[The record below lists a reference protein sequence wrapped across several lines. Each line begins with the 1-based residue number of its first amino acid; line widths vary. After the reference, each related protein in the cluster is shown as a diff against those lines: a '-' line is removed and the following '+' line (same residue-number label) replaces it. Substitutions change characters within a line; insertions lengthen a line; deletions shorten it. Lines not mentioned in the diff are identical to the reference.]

1 MRVRFGK
8 KNLNVSSRRTRR
20 VGETPS
26 RATFAPS
33 SPENTKPRTP
43 PRTRTRPSETAS
55 ILAFAF
61 ASSFAVLV
69 SVPRAALEPAAL
81 DASFLAALDASF
93 LAALDA
99 SFLRRPIDA
108 SLGVAPSAASPMAW
122 SARPSRAGRAE
133 AARRRP
139 TRVHTRRLVS
149 PGNWR
154 TIARRVVRAPPSRVI
169 LRWHARYSCMI
180 LSHVTSGNPAT
191 ATASSA
197 DPSNAPGAIS
207 TAASTTRSSSAAS
220 ASRLWLVSTSA
231 NAVWK
236 STARVRSKRR
246 TSHTRSA
253 DSHGRWLT

>member
-20 VGETPS
+20 VGETPARDF
-26 RATFAPS
+26 RAVVAGEHQAS
-33 SPENTKPRTP
+33 NAAADEDASG
-43 PRTRTRPSETAS
+43 SETAS

-61 ASSFAVLV
+61 ASSFAVA
-69 SVPRAALEPAAL
+69 SSSASHEPPSNQPPSTL
-81 DASFLAALDASF
+81 PSSPPSTLPS
-93 LAALDA
+93 
-99 SFLRRPIDA
+99 S
-108 SLGVAPSAASPMAW
+108 APSTLPRRRSLRGFPMAW
-122 SARPSRAGRAE
+122 SARPSRAE

-149 PGNWR
+149 PANWR
-154 TIARRVVRAPPSRVI
+154 TIARRAVRARPSRVI